1 MNIPLLINVVGL
13 FSLTGEGGGVL
24 SSVVMMFHN
33 WEAYCI
39 CKVNMKSQNA

>member
-1 MNIPLLINVVGL
+1 MNIPVLINVVGL
-13 FSLTGEGGGVL
+13 LSLTGGGRVL
-24 SSVVMMFHN
+24 SSVIMMFHN